1 MLSLPNEEGQ
11 GLVEYAMILVSIA
24 IVVLVLL
31 SLLGDQ
37 VLAFFSTITSE
48 VAAVVS

>member
-1 MLSLPNEEGQ
+1 
-11 GLVEYAMILVSIA
+11 VSIA
-24 IVVLVLL
+24 ILVLVLL
-31 SLLGDQ
+31 TLLGDQ